1 MARIN
6 ALEMQLSIEVFFEV
20 DPSCGTDIAHMQNET
35 LALRPVSLKP
45 LLEHL
50 SMALFAHSSIAG

>member
-1 MARIN
+1 
-6 ALEMQLSIEVFFEV
+6 MQLSIEVFFEV

-50 SMALFAHSSIAG
+50 SMALFAHSSIAD